1 MDDGE
6 FGEDLDEIGPTHVEL
21 AQGGYKSPQPLGL
34 TKPELEEII
43 LAFAKDP
50 VLALRE
56 LLPHW
61 YPLKMPWV
69 HRGILAL
76 IREQSDFLLN
86 FGTEYWKDET
96 AEWTLAD
103 LLKIEKHFVHNGQ
116 KLFELVWD
124 EEKTTVTAVN
134 IAVSDNMVTVLPRGF
149 SKTTL
154 FKGDIILDIIQQN
167 PDCKVQLYLSEAGPH
182 AESQVNDIRMEL
194 QFNERIRE
202 IYGKQ
207 HPERQEPQKWT
218 DKEFETITGMFLIAR
233 GRGGQ
238 VRGLNRASTRP
249 GKILFDDLEDE
260 ESVSTPDQR
269 RKVLRWFM
277 GALERAGKLIGRT
290 KKYGL
295 GTILHHEAL
304 IPSLSKDPNWV
315 VIEFGAIDID
325 GEALWEEALTLDEI
339 EAMKISYASR
349 GELSVFY
356 REIMSK
362 NVPDE
367 DKEFRTDLII
377 HKILDRSEF
386 VAVGMAVDPA
396 ISKKK
401 GASLFA
407 IGIVGMTEKG
417 QLHVLEAW
425 GKGGLDPRQQVDK
438 IFELKIKWDCTHIG
452 IETIAYQQA
461 LQFFVKEEMFRKMKI
476 FGHKAYFE
484 VAGILHQTDEAKH
497 KRIEGVLQPRYASG
511 YVSHQSVFP
520 EYETALSDWPN
531 SKLDIPDAVA
541 MAVTLLQ
548 PYAGLASDEDQF
560 AENGEPHTE
569 EVGEFRHA
577 P

>member
-1 MDDGE
+1 M
-6 FGEDLDEIGPTHVEL
+6 
-21 AQGGYKSPQPLGL
+21 LGL
-34 TKPELEEII
+34 APGLEVDRPKAVGLSLEDKQELL
-43 LAFAKDP
+43 LAFAQDP

-61 YPLKMPWV
+61 YPKKMPWV

-86 FGTEYWKDET
+86 FGPEQWRDER
-96 AEWTLAD
+96 AEWTRAD
-103 LLKIEKHFVHNGQ
+103 LDKIIKHFVHNGQ
-116 KLFELVWD
+116 PLFELVCD
-124 EEKTTVTAVN
+124 EDGVPQAVN
-134 IAVSDNMVTVLPRGF
+134 MTLSDNTITVLPRGF

-167 PDCKVQLYLSEAGPH
+167 PDAKVQLYVSEAGPH
-182 AESQVNDIRMEL
+182 AEAQVNDIRMEL
-194 QFNERIRE
+194 QFNERIIE
-202 IYGKQ
+202 LYGKQ
-207 HPERQEPQKWT
+207 APERQEPQKWT
-218 DKEFETITGMFLIAR
+218 DSEFETLNGMFLIAR

-238 VRGLNRASTRP
+238 VRGLNRSSTRP

-260 ESVSTPDQR
+260 ESVSTPEQR
-269 RKVLRWFM
+269 RKVKRWFM

-290 KKYGL
+290 KRFGL

-304 IPSLSKDPNWV
+304 IPEMSKDAKWV
-315 VIEFGAIDID
+315 VIEFGAIDLD
-325 GEALWEEALTLDEI
+325 DEALWP
-339 EAMKISYASR
+339 EAMTLEDIEREKLSYASR

-367 DKEFRTDLII
+367 DKEFRTDMIL
-377 HKILDRSEF
+377 HKVMQREEF
-386 VAVGMAVDPA
+386 VAVAMAVDPA
-396 ISKKK
+396 ISKKQ

-407 IGIVGMTEKG
+407 IGIVGMTNKG
-417 QLHVLEAW
+417 HLQVLEAF
-425 GKGGLDPRQQVDK
+425 GKAGMDPRQQVDK
-438 IFELKIKWDCTHIG
+438 IFELKIKWDCTLVG

-461 LQFFVKEEMFRKMKI
+461 LQFLVKEEMFRKMKI

-484 VAGILHQTDEAKH
+484 VQAILHQTDEAKH

-511 YVSHQSVFP
+511 YVGHQMIFP

-531 SKLDIPDAVA
+531 SKMDIPDAVA

-560 AENGEPHTE
+560 AEDGEPFRE
-569 EVGEFRHA
+569 EIGEFRHA